1 MKICRYLKESHIF
14 LDLKPGE
21 KVAVLRD
28 FLFRLKEKGVLRNT
42 KTILKKLLERENLC
56 STGLERGIAL
66 PHALTEEVSEPF
78 LALALIKEG
87 VQYGSLDQKPTFIL
101 FLILGNRREPGFQLK
116 ILAHI
121 CRLVKETNFV
131 ERVKKVESAREIC
144 ALLNEVEGKMG

>member
-21 KVAVLRD
+21 KVTVLRD

-66 PHALTEEVSEPF
+66 PHALTEEVREPF

-87 VQYGSLDQKPTFIL
+87 VQYGSLDQKPTSIL
-101 FLILGNRREPGFQLK
+101 FLILGNKKEPGFQLK

-144 ALLNEVEGKMG
+144 ALLHEVEGKMG